1 MEEQK
6 VLLMLE
12 NIQAM
17 VKASLEGQ
25 KAFEEA
31 FERRLS
37 ALEKGVDCLKEKM
50 QWAANAVRDL
60 RQEVGAIQGEIVSL
74 KADVAELKVEM
85 AVVKADVAE
94 LKVEMAAIKAD
105 VAELKTEMAAVKADV
120 AELKVEM
127 ASVKEEIANLHAE
140 NTTQHQKMERR
151 LNVLAGEFGRQHIE
165 IEMLKA
171 NAGW

>member
-17 VKASLEGQ
+17 VKANLEGQ

-50 QWAANAVRDL
+50 QWAANAVSDL
-60 RQEVGAIQGEIVSL
+60 KQEVGAIKGEIVLL
-74 KADVAELKVEM
+74 KADVAELKAEM
-85 AVVKADVAE
+85 V
-94 LKVEMAAIKAD
+94 
-105 VAELKTEMAAVKADV
+105 AVKADV
-120 AELKVEM
+120 AELKAEM
-127 ASVKEEIANLHAE
+127 AAVKEELANLRAE
-140 NTTQHQKMERR
+140 NTSQHQKMERR
-151 LNVLAGEFGRQHIE
+151 LNVLAGEFGRQHVE

>member
-17 VKASLEGQ
+17 VKANLEGQ

-37 ALEKGVDCLKEKM
+37 ALEKGVDCLNEKM

-60 RQEVGAIQGEIVSL
+60 RQEVGAVQGEIVSL
-74 KADVAELKVEM
+74 KADVAELK
-85 AVVKADVAE
+85 A
-94 LKVEMAAIKAD
+94 EMAAVKAD
-105 VAELKTEMAAVKADV
+105 VAELKTEMAVVKADV

-127 ASVKEEIANLHAE
+127 ASVKEEIANLRAE